1 VKAPAF
7 AYARA
12 ESLEEALT
20 LLGEAGEDAKLLAG
34 GQSLVPL
41 LAYRLVR
48 PSHLVDVDRVSGLDG
63 IAADGGTLELGA
75 LVRHSQLERAEL
87 PGAARVLREAAAQI
101 GHLPIRTRGT
111 LGGSLAH
118 ADPSA
123 ELPVAVLAL
132 DGRIV
137 VASTRGEREVEA
149 EGFFVGPFTT
159 AVAPDEAIAGVRFA
173 APPGRSAGAFAELA
187 VRAGDF
193 ALASAAAAVAVDDA
207 KRVAWSRI
215 ALGGVDSTPVRAPD
229 AEAALL
235 GSELDDEA
243 IRAAAATAAAGCRP
257 LDDRL
262 ADASYRRELVAVL
275 VRDALLDVRR
285 KLDS

>member
-1 VKAPAF
+1 MRAPPF

-12 ESLEEALT
+12 ESFEEALA
-20 LLGEAGEDAKLLAG
+20 LLAEAGEDAKLLAG

-41 LAYRLVR
+41 LAYRLAR
-48 PSHLVDVDRVSGLDG
+48 PSHLVDVDRISGLDD
-63 IAADGGTLELGA
+63 IVADGATLELGP
-75 LVRHSQLERAEL
+75 LVRHAQLERTEL
-87 PGAARVLREAAAQI
+87 GGACRLLTEAAAQI

-137 VASTRGEREVEA
+137 VSSARGEHEVEA
-149 EGFFVGPFTT
+149 ERFFTGPFTT
-159 AVAPDEAIAGVRFA
+159 ALSSDEAITAVRIA
-173 APPGRSAGAFAELA
+173 VPHGRSAGAFAEFA

-193 ALASAAAAVAVDDA
+193 ALAAATAAAALDDA
-207 KRVAWSRI
+207 GRVSWARI
-215 ALGGVDSTPVRAPD
+215 ALGGVDATPVRARE
-229 AEAALL
+229 AEAELV
-235 GSELDDEA
+235 GSELEDDA
-243 IRAAAATAAAGCRP
+243 IHAAAAAAAAGCDP

-262 ADASYRRELVAVL
+262 ADAAYRRELVALL
-275 VRDALLDVRR
+275 VRDTLLQARAE
-285 KLDS
+285 LAS